1 MAHHADPIGHVLGWL
16 SFARPRFR
24 DRCFLYVSDRG
35 LAHLVLTR
43 RGYAAITFGH
53 VVVFARE
60 PTDALWRHE
69 LRHVKQYERLG
80 LAFLPLYLWLYA
92 KHGYAAHPLERDAS
106 GTFALFSKAPRQRT
120 SAAPRA
126 HAARVSAAA
135 QAGRRRKRSQSG

>member
-1 MAHHADPIGHVLGWL
+1 ML

-24 DRCFLYVSDRG
+24 DGCFLYVSDRG

-43 RGYAAITFGH
+43 RGYAAITFGR

-69 LRHVKQYERLG
+69 LRHVGQYERIG
-80 LAFLPLYLWLYA
+80 LAFLPLYLRLYA

-106 GTFALFSKAPRQRT
+106 EVATLFT
-120 SAAPRA
+120 
-126 HAARVSAAA
+126 
-135 QAGRRRKRSQSG
+135 